1 MAKNFIHEK
10 DHNEGCVIIVKVLL
24 SESPSSTENLTFN
37 FFKYSG
43 WCIYGLRIVHTITS
57 SFKSGTLKK

>member
-1 MAKNFIHEK
+1 MAKDFIHEK

-24 SESPSSTENLTFN
+24 SESTSSTENLN

-57 SFKSGTLKK
+57 SFESGTLKK